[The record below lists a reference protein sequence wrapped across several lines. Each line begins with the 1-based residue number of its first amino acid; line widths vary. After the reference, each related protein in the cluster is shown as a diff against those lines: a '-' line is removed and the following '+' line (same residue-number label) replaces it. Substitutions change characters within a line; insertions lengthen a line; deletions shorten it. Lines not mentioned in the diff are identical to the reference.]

1 MKEMRKTKREM
12 YEAIKAGATT
22 GEWAIT
28 ETELVEFCDKEI
40 AALDK
45 KAAKAKEAAEKRKAE
60 GDALTAIVRA
70 ALTDEFQTIA
80 DVTLKVVE
88 TDAEATTH
96 KVQHR
101 LSQLAKNGEAVKEKI
116 SVPVGE
122 GEKKREAMAYK
133 LA

>member
-1 MKEMRKTKREM
+1 MTKREM

-22 GEWAIT
+22 GEWTIS

-40 AALDK
+40 ELLDK
-45 KAAKAKEAAEKRKAE
+45 KAAKAKEASAKRKAE
-60 GDALTAIVRA
+60 GDALTALVKA

-80 DVTLKVVE
+80 DVTAVVAE
-88 TDAEATTH
+88 SDAEATVA
-96 KVQHR
+96 KVTYR
-101 LSQLAKNGEAVKEKI
+101 ISQLVKNGEAVKEKI
-116 SVPVGE
+116 SVEVAE